1 MRNITLKFNN
11 PTDLIEF
18 VELTETICNDLDHHE
33 LIITCTL
40 SEADI
45 ELAKQAY
52 HAVILNERNLN

>member
-18 VELTETICNDLDHHE
+18 VELTETVCADLDRYK

-45 ELAKQAY
+45 ELAREAY
-52 HAVILNERNLN
+52 DAVILKDNSLN